1 MRLQNNDL
9 SERDAT
15 IALAIENIVEKNF
28 WLTKIRWVFSLFILI
43 FFTTYNSL
51 QDKVYIDS
59 YRLFL
64 VIFLSVL
71 GNIIFIFAL
80 KKEPKK
86 LLEKLDYNKF
96 SFIASL
102 QLDFDL
108 VVLALLVYLSAGF
121 ESPVIVLFIFHVII
135 STFLVEHQKAFKNT
149 LTSIVLLLLIFF
161 KNEGF
166 GFSSEK
172 LASMI
177 AFNTILFFS
186 YFVSAY
192 VSKNFKKNEAILQE
206 LLKKTKRLS
215 ITDGLTGLYNQ
226 THFFSVLKSEVETS
240 KRYNLVFSVIIFD
253 VDHFKNYNDN
263 NGHILGSK
271 ALAKVGTVMK
281 KAFRASDI
289 LAKYGGDEFVI
300 ILSKTDKI
308 GAFLAADRLRET
320 IEKEDFVG
328 GEKQPF
334 GKITISLGIAS
345 YPSHGLT
352 DEEILSKADKALYF
366 AKETGRN
373 KTIIYSKSFESI
385 ES

>member
-1 MRLQNNDL
+1 VKLQNNDL
-9 SERDAT
+9 LEMDDPIT
-15 IALAIENIVEKNF
+15 LAIENIVEKNF
-28 WLTKIRWVFSLFILI
+28 WLTKIRWVFSLFILM
-43 FFTTYNSL
+43 FFTIYNSL
-51 QDKVYIDS
+51 QDKIYIDS

-80 KKEPKK
+80 KKESKK
-86 LLEKLDYNKF
+86 LSKDIDYDKF

-108 VVLALLVYLSAGF
+108 VVLVLLVYLSAGF
-121 ESPVIVLFIFHVII
+121 ESPVIVLFIFYVII
-135 STFLVEHQKAFKNT
+135 STFIIEHKKAFKNT

-172 LASMI
+172 LASMT

-186 YFVSAY
+186 YFISAY

-206 LLKKTKRLS
+206 LLKKTRKLS
-215 ITDGLTGLYNQ
+215 VTDGLTGLCNQ
-226 THFFSVLKSEVETS
+226 THFFSLLKSEVETS
-240 KRYNLVFSVIIFD
+240 KKYNLVFSIIIFD

-271 ALAKVGTVMK
+271 TLAKVGLIMK

-300 ILSKTDKI
+300 ILPKTDKI
-308 GAFLAADRLRET
+308 GAFLAADRLRGV
-320 IEKEDFVG
+320 IEEEEFIGQK
-328 GEKQPF
+328 KQPF
-334 GKITISLGIAS
+334 EKITISLGIAS

-352 DEEILSKADKALYF
+352 DEEILGKADKALYF

-373 KTIIYSKSFESI
+373 KTIIYNKSFENI